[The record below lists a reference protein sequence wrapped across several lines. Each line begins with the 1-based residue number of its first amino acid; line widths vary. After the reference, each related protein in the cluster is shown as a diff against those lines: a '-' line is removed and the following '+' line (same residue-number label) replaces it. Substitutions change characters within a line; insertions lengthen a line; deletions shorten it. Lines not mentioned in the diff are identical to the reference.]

1 MSIPLAERRLT
12 HGQQLAYSAF
22 WAATNFIWGA
32 LLVVVIASQVGQIAP
47 QHKAQI
53 VGGMLS
59 LGAIPALI
67 VPLIIGPLSDRC
79 SSRLGRRRPYIL
91 FGTIVNLFGLV
102 LMYGAGEWGNIPVFI
117 ATYFLLQVG
126 NNIATAA
133 YSGVIPD
140 LVPVGQR
147 GMASGY
153 MAVMSQLGTLSG
165 VLSSGY
171 LASGHR
177 YLLIYS
183 ILFVV
188 LLCGMLVTLAF
199 VKETPLEKPPPRL
212 NWAEH
217 IKSLWIDPR
226 THSDF
231 AWVWLTRALVM
242 LGFYAVLPFIQY
254 FLGDVIGD
262 PEPARTSASVSALV
276 LLAAVVSGYIGGHL
290 SDKLGRKKIVY
301 VANGFMALMCVGLV
315 FCTTLEW
322 TLAVGTLF
330 GFGYGAYI
338 SVDWA
343 LGTDVLPN
351 PHNAAKDMAVW
362 HVSMTLPQALAALPA
377 GFLIASFGTRIEFK
391 RSGPGGALLGYGGDL
406 GAEWFTRHYEHA
418 GYAALFL
425 AAGSCLALGA
435 LLLRNVKGSR

>member
-140 LVPVGQR
+140 LVQ
-147 GMASGY
+147 
-153 MAVMSQLGTLSG
+153 
-165 VLSSGY
+165 
-171 LASGHR
+171 
-177 YLLIYS
+177 
-183 ILFVV
+183 
-188 LLCGMLVTLAF
+188 
-199 VKETPLEKPPPRL
+199 
-212 NWAEH
+212 
-217 IKSLWIDPR
+217 
-226 THSDF
+226 
-231 AWVWLTRALVM
+231 
-242 LGFYAVLPFIQY
+242 
-254 FLGDVIGD
+254 
-262 PEPARTSASVSALV
+262 
-276 LLAAVVSGYIGGHL
+276 
-290 SDKLGRKKIVY
+290 
-301 VANGFMALMCVGLV
+301 
-315 FCTTLEW
+315 
-322 TLAVGTLF
+322 
-330 GFGYGAYI
+330 
-338 SVDWA
+338 
-343 LGTDVLPN
+343 
-351 PHNAAKDMAVW
+351 
-362 HVSMTLPQALAALPA
+362 
-377 GFLIASFGTRIEFK
+377 
-391 RSGPGGALLGYGGDL
+391 
-406 GAEWFTRHYEHA
+406 
-418 GYAALFL
+418 
-425 AAGSCLALGA
+425 
-435 LLLRNVKGSR
+435 